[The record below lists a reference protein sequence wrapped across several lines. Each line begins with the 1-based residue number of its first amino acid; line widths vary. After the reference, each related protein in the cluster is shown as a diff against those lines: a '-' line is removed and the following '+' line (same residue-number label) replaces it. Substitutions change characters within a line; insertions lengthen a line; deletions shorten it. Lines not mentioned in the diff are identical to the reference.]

1 MIKAAIKSLLL
12 MLWILFAMAVL
23 WLGKKIGRKADKANW
38 PDNICKFGFAGINRI
53 IGLRVKVE
61 GDLASGRPLLVV
73 SNHISYLDIMILG
86 AKTTARFTPK
96 SEIADWTFIST
107 ICRLL
112 DCVYIDRSS
121 DKIKESRQRIY
132 SALEKGEVVS
142 LFPEGTT
149 GNGRHL
155 LPFKSSFFSIAE
167 EKINGEELFIQP
179 VVINYTGIGCLPI
192 DSAQWPFIAWYG
204 DMVLAPHLWKLL
216 KLAKIDASLTFL
228 PAVNYSQFA
237 DRKHLAAYCYEA
249 VQETLENQRRPAIS

>member
-1 MIKAAIKSLLL
+1 
-12 MLWILFAMAVL
+12 MAVL
-23 WLGKKIGRKADKANW
+23 WLGKKIGRRLGRSSW
-38 PDNICKFGFAGINRI
+38 PDNICKFGFSGINKI

-61 GDLASGRPLLVV
+61 GEMAGGRPLLIV
-73 SNHISYLDIMILG
+73 SNHLSYLDIMILG

-96 SEIADWTFIST
+96 SEIAGWTFIST

-179 VVINYTGIGCLPI
+179 VVINYTGIGSLPI
-192 DSAQWPFIAWYG
+192 DSTQWPLVAWYG

-228 PAVNYSQFA
+228 PAVNYSRFT
-237 DRKHLAAYCYEA
+237 DRKHLAAYCHEA
-249 VQETLENQRRPAIS
+249 VQETLQSHKSPATSHSIGNKPES